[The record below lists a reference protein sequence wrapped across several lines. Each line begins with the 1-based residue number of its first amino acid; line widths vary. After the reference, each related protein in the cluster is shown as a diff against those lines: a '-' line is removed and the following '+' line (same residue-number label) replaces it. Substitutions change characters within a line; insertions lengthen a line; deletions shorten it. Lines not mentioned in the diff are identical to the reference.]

1 MNTVPYLPKIPNS
14 HLQYRELGEGPT
26 LVLVPGLDGTA
37 ELFYRQIPLLS
48 PHFHVLTFPLP
59 NDSSCTMDSL
69 VKHLADILK
78 QVMKHRGHE
87 KILLCGESFGGALS
101 LSYALSYPEHLHG
114 LIILNSFPKIRTET
128 RLKLAPWL
136 LKITPWG
143 AMGLVRRFTESR
155 LHSPHALPEDLKQF
169 HQCMKHIGK
178 AGYIRRLEI
187 LQSYDLSAQL
197 ENISTPTLFLA
208 GDLDRLIP
216 SVQEATFMARQM
228 PQATVKILKGYGHI
242 CMINHD
248 FDLFEITSSWLKKF
262 DLLGI

>member
-14 HLQYRELGEGPT
+14 LLQYREQGRGPT

-69 VKHLADILK
+69 VKHLANILE
-78 QVMKHRGHE
+78 QVMRHRGHE
-87 KILLCGESFGGALS
+87 KVLLCGESFGGALS
-101 LSYALSYPEHLHG
+101 LSYALTYPEHLSG
-114 LIILNSFPKIRTET
+114 LIILNSFPKIRSQA
-128 RLKLAPWL
+128 RLWLAPWL

-169 HQCMKHIGK
+169 HQRMGNIGK

-187 LQSYDLSAQL
+187 LQSYDLSSEL
-197 ENISTPTLFLA
+197 KNINTPTLFLA
-208 GDLDRLIP
+208 GELDRLIP
-216 SVQEATFMARQM
+216 SVQEAEFMTNQM
-228 PQATVKILKGYGHI
+228 PQASMRVLKGYGHI

-248 FDLFEITSSWLKKF
+248 FDLFQIISPWLKKST
-262 DLLGI
+262 LVRI